1 MKVARYHGADSRV
14 IRLLEDKPK
23 DKLKA
28 TGGRD
33 AWDEKL
39 HASRKAAAKDAWC
52 DCCVSVICGIQYH
65 CETYLNFELCYKC
78 YLSREVIH
86 PPTHPFTPIGPE
98 YTTESEASDSNSE
111 KKEDEEEK
119 EEEEDNE
126 EEGECE

>member
-52 DCCVSVICGIQYH
+52 DCCVSVGTFFLIPPG
-65 CETYLNFELCYKC
+65 TALFVL
-78 YLSREVIH
+78 LSINIADVEMIRSFVESSTIAR
-86 PPTHPFTPIGPE
+86 PI
-98 YTTESEASDSNSE
+98 
-111 KKEDEEEK
+111 
-119 EEEEDNE
+119 
-126 EEGECE
+126 